1 MTYQRNPFN
10 YPENPNFGQG
20 IYRRRIRLENH
31 QGWVSGDIEDC
42 NHGFQVQIYHDGKN
56 ITRVEGQARRV
67 PFTTCPAAISP
78 LQALVG
84 IPLGLSAKE
93 LAQQIDARA
102 NCTHWLDVALLAIIH
117 ASRSEAVRQYDIDV
131 PDETD
136 TAITVSVK
144 RNNELVLQWQVKDW
158 VVQTPEAL
166 SGKPLFKGFSAWA
179 NSFSSSEDEK
189 EAAFVLQ
196 KAYFVSRARMFDTNS
211 MAGESADAHPT
222 MYDACFT
229 YSQPQ
234 RSKAKRTANTT
245 YDFTDSAEQL
255 LKFV

>member
-1 MTYQRNPFN
+1 M
-10 YPENPNFGQG
+10 
-20 IYRRRIRLENH
+20 
-31 QGWVSGDIEDC
+31 
-42 NHGFQVQIYHDGKN
+42 
-56 ITRVEGQARRV
+56 
-67 PFTTCPAAISP
+67 
-78 LQALVG
+78 VG

-117 ASRSEAVRQYDIDV
+117 ASRPEAVRQYDIDV

-136 TAITVSVK
+136 AATTVSVM
-144 RNNELVLQWQVKDW
+144 RNGELALQWQVKDW
-158 VVQTPEAL
+158 IIQTPEAL
-166 SGKPLFKGFSAWA
+166 AGKPLFKGFSAWA
-179 NSFSSSEDEK
+179 NSFSNDEDEK

-196 KAYFVSRARMFDTNS
+196 KAYFVSRARMFDTNR

-234 RSKAKRTANTT
+234 RSQAKRTADTT